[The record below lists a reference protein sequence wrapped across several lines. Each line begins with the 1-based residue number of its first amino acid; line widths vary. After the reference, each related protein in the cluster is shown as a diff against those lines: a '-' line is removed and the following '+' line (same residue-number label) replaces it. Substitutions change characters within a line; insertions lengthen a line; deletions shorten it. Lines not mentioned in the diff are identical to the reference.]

1 MTGWP
6 FQAPELSPFPPPPS
20 TSPNPR
26 GTGAL
31 VRHRRVISDKPA
43 ASTPCLLTSSASSPE
58 GSPQPHPG
66 VCPVLPEEATSHT
79 QHNQGG
85 SVVVRTSAL
94 WGQPQGKT
102 LSGLPC
108 LFISLAASGNHLSS
122 QEMTPGQPAAGAERA
137 EGPEELCADEWHPE
151 PVFSSVL
158 SSIYRATVRIG
169 MT

>member
-1 MTGWP
+1 MGTLGIGETQCCPRGPLPGEVEKMTGWP

-122 QEMTPGQPAAGAERA
+122 QEMTRGDQLLVQSGGPGGT
-137 EGPEELCADEWHPE
+137 LC
-151 PVFSSVL
+151 
-158 SSIYRATVRIG
+158 
-169 MT
+169 